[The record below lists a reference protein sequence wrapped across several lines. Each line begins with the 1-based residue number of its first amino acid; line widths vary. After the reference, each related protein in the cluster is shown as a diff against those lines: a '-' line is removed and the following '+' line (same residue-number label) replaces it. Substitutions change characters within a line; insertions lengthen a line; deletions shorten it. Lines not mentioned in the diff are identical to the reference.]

1 MCSPRRPRPDRLEVI
16 AAQSDAV
23 IESAP
28 IGIGLFDLQLRHV
41 RVNPVLEEMNGLPA
55 AKLLGR
61 TPAQLHPEV
70 GQGAEVLYRQ
80 VLQSGRPQRDV
91 PLTGSVGSR

>member
-1 MCSPRRPRPDRLEVI
+1 VI

-55 AKLLGR
+55 AEALPHLIIALKK
-61 TPAQLHPEV
+61 
-70 GQGAEVLYRQ
+70 
-80 VLQSGRPQRDV
+80 
-91 PLTGSVGSR
+91 SVEPG